1 MRLAGPLDF
10 GAGAVRTHPPSSL
23 DSQRPGSAQGGFAT
37 RSATV
42 AKAQRISNATDARGL
57 DICPTR
63 NECSVV
69 FGCKLSGYK
78 WDPYQLESMKRQ
90 ALLVIGALVAT
101 VLALTPTVAAWY
113 ETPVVW
119 ASYQNEG
126 GGGYNYG
133 GSTKYGYSGPATDTH
148 PQFYAG
154 AETHTVC
161 NTWGGVCYYAHDV
174 KVTVT
179 GVDPAGAT
187 LSGDRFTSLSALH
200 SPSGGTYEEVMN
212 FIYQTL
218 SNAVP
223 YGIGSDIAYLADSQP
238 TGYDSTSA
246 WGQWTACPVF
256 CYPADAGLR
265 FGFQIAVEPGLS
277 GSYRIQVGYH
287 FGLLG
292 GDGYEYWFHLYQD
305 LVYCYQTCTYLV
317 HILTTNRWR
326 GAPPPCQP
334 LSAEVYR
341 DNVKIG
347 TSDSSGRFMDHFQ
360 AGETHTYYAK
370 LPPYSSPSQT
380 VSSGASIELC
390 VVTPD

>member
-69 FGCKLSGYK
+69 LGCKLSGYK

-265 FGFQIAVEPGLS
+265 FGFQIAVDPGLIRFGSRIYIPYYRHVRGATGWFTANDTGGAINGRHVDVYRAPPSDPSDGGRSLTGQRVLIVPPGGRIPRGVPPPSGGGGASGTS
-277 GSYRIQVGYH
+277 GSGH
-287 FGLLG
+287 TPSG
-292 GDGYEYWFHLYQD
+292 
-305 LVYCYQTCTYLV
+305 
-317 HILTTNRWR
+317 
-326 GAPPPCQP
+326 
-334 LSAEVYR
+334 
-341 DNVKIG
+341 G
-347 TSDSSGRFMDHFQ
+347 TSAR
-360 AGETHTYYAK
+360 
-370 LPPYSSPSQT
+370 
-380 VSSGASIELC
+380 
-390 VVTPD
+390 